1 MYSEILIEESVLL
14 TDDSNKLAKS
24 LSGKNVDFTN
34 EFLENGVDAIRS
46 TGQNTTKLMKVKK
59 EEIEVLYDEDFGKE
73 FFIMTLLH
81 PKHNVRFCV
90 EEIKKNNKSK
100 ESIEERINKLI
111 QEPKYQ
117 SKKIQR
123 FDKTFYAF
131 VNSLYPFWIFRF
143 GGKLW
148 KVSAL
153 DYSPNVFVFLEK
165 LVDCMKELD
174 CE

>member
-1 MYSEILIEESVLL
+1 M
-14 TDDSNKLAKS
+14 KLH
-24 LSGKNVDFTN
+24 GTTRNFDN
-34 EFLENGVDAIRS
+34 EFLEDGVDAIRS
-46 TGQNTTKLMKVKK
+46 TGQKTTNLRKVK
-59 EEIEVLYDEDFGKE
+59 IEDITAILPNDFGME
-73 FFIMTLLH
+73 LFIVKLLH
-81 PKHNVRFCV
+81 PKHNVRFCCEIV
-90 EEIKKNNKSK
+90 DEEFTIML
-100 ESIEERINKLI
+100 IN
-111 QEPKYQ
+111 EPKYQ
-117 SKKIQR
+117 SKKIER